1 MSTNIPAVFQR
12 PFLSVFMS
20 QLWTD
25 LADQMFLVALTW
37 AIIATGH
44 GLDLGLV
51 LMAWALPRGAF
62 LLVGGVLID
71 RWDRRQLGIM
81 TSLLLAFLIGGL
93 SIGFATHQLTL
104 PIWLVVA
111 VVLGLLD
118 GIRLPIATALIPL
131 VVPSEHV
138 LTANRWSQVRSWMIL
153 IIGPALGGVIT
164 ALFQVTGAF
173 LVVAGLYLV
182 SGWFLVSLPPLP
194 SSSTKQHI
202 LKDLTEGWHFA
213 WKHPRL
219 RLLLPLFALV
229 HLFILG
235 PIAVGIPLFVNNI
248 LHSGAS
254 GLGVVSGSY
263 GVGMTLGTLSMGK
276 WPRWFSTSMMGLFTL
291 FALSDCG
298 IALVGFSTTL
308 WMMCAAYFFSGFCL
322 GPAAAL
328 YQTLL
333 QTSTP
338 PEYLGRVS
346 GIARATSFGLEPVS
360 SLMTGI
366 LSQTLSAG
374 AILIAAGFLATGTD
388 LFGVWRG
395 RCIDTQDVNDPAP
408 RFV

>member
-1 MSTNIPAVFQR
+1 
-12 PFLSVFMS
+12 
-20 QLWTD
+20 
-25 LADQMFLVALTW
+25 MFLVALTW
-37 AIIATGH
+37 AIIATRH

-71 RWDRRQLGIM
+71 RWDRRQLGII
-81 TSLLLAFLIGGL
+81 TSLLLAFLVAGL

-131 VVPSEHV
+131 VVPSEQV
-138 LTANRWSQVRSWMIL
+138 LMANRWSQVRSWMIL
-153 IIGPALGGVIT
+153 IIGPALGGIAT

-173 LVVAGLYLV
+173 LVIAALYFVSSWCLV
-182 SGWFLVSLPPLP
+182 VLPPLP
-194 SSSTKQHI
+194 SSPPKKQHI
-202 LKDLTEGWHFA
+202 LKDLADGWDFA

-254 GLGVVSGSY
+254 GLGFVSGAY
-263 GVGMTLGTLSMGK
+263 GVGMTLGTISMGK

-291 FALSDCG
+291 FALSDFG
-298 IALVGFSTTL
+298 IAAVGFSTT
-308 WMMCAAYFFSGFCL
+308 F
-322 GPAAAL
+322 
-328 YQTLL
+328 
-333 QTSTP
+333 
-338 PEYLGRVS
+338 
-346 GIARATSFGLEPVS
+346 
-360 SLMTGI
+360 
-366 LSQTLSAG
+366 
-374 AILIAAGFLATGTD
+374 
-388 LFGVWRG
+388 
-395 RCIDTQDVNDPAP
+395 
-408 RFV
+408 

>member
-1 MSTNIPAVFQR
+1 
-12 PFLSVFMS
+12 MS

-37 AIIATGH
+37 AIIVTGH

-62 LLVGGVLID
+62 LLLGGVLID
-71 RWDRRQLGIM
+71 RWDRRRLGIA
-81 TSLLLAFLIGGL
+81 TSLLLAFLVLGL
-93 SIGFATHQLTL
+93 SIGFAMHQLTL
-104 PIWLVVA
+104 PIWLVAA

-138 LTANRWSQVRSWMIL
+138 LMANRWSQVRSWMIL
-153 IIGPALGGVIT
+153 IIGPALGGIIT

-173 LVVAGLYLV
+173 LVVVGLYLV
-182 SGWFLVSLPPLP
+182 SGWFLVLLPPLP
-194 SSSTKQHI
+194 SPSIKQQHI
-202 LKDLTEGWHFA
+202 LKDLTEGWQFA

-254 GLGVVSGSY
+254 GLGFVSGAY

-276 WPRWFSTSMMGLFTL
+276 WPRWFSTSMTGLFTL

-298 IALVGFSTTL
+298 IAIVGFSTTI
-308 WMMCAAYFFSGFCL
+308 WMACAAYFFSGLCI
-322 GPAAAL
+322 GPAATL

-338 PEYLGRVS
+338 PEYLGRIS
-346 GIARATSFGLEPVS
+346 GIARATSFGLEPIS
-360 SLMTGI
+360 SLITGI
-366 LSQTLSAG
+366 LSQAISAS
-374 AILIAAGFLATGTD
+374 AILITAGLLATGTD
-388 LFGVWRG
+388 LFGVLRG
-395 RCIDTQDVNDPAP
+395 RSIDIREGQTPSLSAEDAASMLIETD
-408 RFV
+408 RT